1 MKPPSG
7 AFFFTVRSTPQSR
20 TGITHKEQDMYV
32 RKYRDKWRVEITKH
46 GERLSKVFDTKR
58 EAQAWGTEVESSFKT
73 KAIGWQTFE
82 FIANKYIKEVCPK
95 KKGEVWEVR
104 RVHTF
109 IEHFPKKLGEIDSP
123 DIASWRD
130 KRLQSVSSSTVVREA
145 NLLRHLFSTARDEW
159 RLMEH
164 DPFRGIKLPA
174 ENAPRTATWNWKL
187 IKRVLRREATGKTQ
201 EVKDAFRISLAT
213 AMRLQE
219 VLAAPEAF
227 DPVRSVCVVETK
239 TGLRTIPVSRRAA
252 KHLNRPPFTV
262 GANEAS
268 TLFAKLTK
276 SLMIDGLT
284 FHDARGTALTM
295 MSKKVDVMTLAKVSG
310 HKDVSLLMNTYYRP
324 KPEDIAR
331 LL

>member
-1 MKPPSG
+1 
-7 AFFFTVRSTPQSR
+7 
-20 TGITHKEQDMYV
+20 MYV
-32 RKYRDKWRVEITKH
+32 RKYRDKWRVEITKN
-46 GERLSKVFDTKR
+46 GERLSKVFETKR
-58 EAQAWGTEVESSFKT
+58 EAQAWGHEVESSLST
-73 KAIGWQTFE
+73 KATGWHTFE
-82 FIANKYIKEVCPK
+82 HAANRYITDVCPK
-95 KKGEVWEVR
+95 KKGQVWEIR
-104 RVHTF
+104 RIHTF
-109 IEHFPKKLGEIDSP
+109 IPYFPKKLGDIDAP
-123 DIASWRD
+123 DIAAWRD
-130 KRLQSVSSSTVVREA
+130 DRLKTVTSSTVVREA
-145 NLLRHLFSTARDEW
+145 NLLRHIFSVARDEW
-159 RLMEH
+159 RIMEN

-201 EVKDAFRISLAT
+201 EVKDAFRIALAT

-219 VLAAPEAF
+219 VLAAPQAF
-227 DPVRSVCVVETK
+227 DPVRSVCVMDTK

-252 KHLNRPPFTV
+252 KMLARPAFTV

-295 MSKKVDVMTLAKVSG
+295 LSKKVDVMTLAKVSG
-310 HKDVSLLMNTYYRP
+310 HKDLSLLMNTYYRP
-324 KPEDIAR
+324 KPEDIAK